1 MEHIDKTRGA
11 QQAHALLD
19 AFLSRCS
26 DGGFSIGD
34 DLYAKMGSDREMNVA
49 GADTTYHSLKRQL
62 LNENGHRCCYCMR
75 RIAERDTTIEH
86 IIPNKIEDHVQYDK
100 YRKYY
105 PRELWEKMIFSK
117 DFLTNPRWP
126 FRAFPHS
133 VAYENLIPSCN
144 GKFARSASEDIHAA
158 DDRTSKCCNNKR
170 SDEFV
175 IPFVLDQHMVDE
187 FKYKPNGLVVWPV
200 TDSTI
205 QGNERKKLLEEHKKT
220 IDALDLNCPE
230 LVAIRRIWFFLSSNG
245 EDCVAELKERVIFAL
260 TEDECLTAEECSMLL
275 NFWYDNY
282 WSLLEEYRYFNDVNK
297 FDH

>member
-34 DLYAKMGSDREMNVA
+34 DLYAKMGSDKDSNAV
-49 GADTTYHSLKRQL
+49 GTDTTYNTLKRQL
-62 LNENGHRCCYCMR
+62 LNENSGRCCYCMR
-75 RIAERDTTIEH
+75 SIDERNTTLEH
-86 IIPNKIEDHVQYDK
+86 IIPNKTEDYVQYDK
-100 YRKYY
+100 YRNYY
-105 PRELWEKMIFSK
+105 PRELWGKMIFSK
-117 DFLTNPRWP
+117 DFLANPRWP
-126 FRAFPHS
+126 FRAFPHT

-144 GKFARSASEDIHAA
+144 GKFARSVSEDIHAA

-175 IPFVLDQHMVDE
+175 IPFVLNQHMVDE
-187 FKYKPNGLVVWPV
+187 LKYKPNGLVVWPV

-205 QGNERKKLLEEHKKT
+205 RGDERKKLLEEHKKT

-230 LVAIRRIWFFLSSNG
+230 LVAIRRIWFFLTSNG
-245 EDCVAELKERVIFAL
+245 EDCVVADRERVVFTL
-260 TEDECLTAEECSMLL
+260 TEDKYLAPDENAMLL
-275 NFWYDNY
+275 NFWNDNY
-282 WSLLEEYRYFNDVNK
+282 WCLLEEYRYFNDLSK